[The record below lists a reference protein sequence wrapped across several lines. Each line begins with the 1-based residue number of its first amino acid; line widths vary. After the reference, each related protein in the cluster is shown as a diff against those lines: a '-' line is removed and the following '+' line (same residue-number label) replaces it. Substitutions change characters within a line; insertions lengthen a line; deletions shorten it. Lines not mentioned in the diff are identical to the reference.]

1 MRTASP
7 AARPLTL
14 CEILLE
20 EAAAMTS
27 GPAREEWQSVLRSI
41 SSSAETGSE
50 TDARY
55 SDSPEDRRTVFGKL
69 HELQRSALCF
79 SGGGI
84 RSATFGLGVLQG
96 LAQVSRRTDG
106 LLRKLDFISTV
117 SGGGYLGGW
126 LTRWRQESG
135 GMDAVIKDLSE
146 SPADRLDP
154 EPRPV
159 AHLRSYSNYLDPK
172 LGATSGD
179 TWTLVATVLR
189 NLMLNW
195 SILLPLLAAALL
207 IPRILLELVTLV
219 HRPYPGSVLFSI
231 LGLAFLFGVSAV
243 RFVTLN
249 LPAFGDR
256 KENERAYLTKGLLP
270 FVLTAVCLATYW
282 YLDGDQSYPPQ
293 RLMNFCLFG
302 FLVHGIGTA
311 IAFLEI
317 KQEAEKNPAARA
329 LKAVLASGISGMVGG
344 LVAYMVLRSIA
355 QLPNPLV
362 HGTDTF
368 LVLSVPLVLVIF
380 SVVAIMLVGL
390 TSKYTNDEDREWWAR
405 SGAFI
410 LLAVAGWIVASGL
423 VLFGARGLA
432 FLSVKVQAMV
442 GAAGGLLAFVMSKIG
457 ASPKS
462 PSGRDNKPTPGLSKL
477 IGSPDQWLP
486 VFGLLG
492 LAMVAIVVCSTN
504 EKLIR
509 NLAPK
514 LGMKQLD
521 AFLVALAVETLF
533 VVVAA
538 GFVNVNKFSLHAMYR
553 NRLVRAYLGASRDRK
568 PNPFTGFDPEDNIR
582 MIEINRLADGQ
593 ALERP
598 MHVINMALNLVEGQ
612 NLAWQERKAASFT
625 ATTLHCG
632 SSRVNY
638 QRTEGYGGK
647 EGIRLGTAIAISG
660 AAASPNMGYHSS
672 PVLSAIMTFFN
683 VRLGWW
689 LANPGEKGQK
699 YWKKGAPNNAIRP
712 LLDEAFGRTTSVN
725 QWVYLSDGGH
735 FENLGLY
742 EMVLRRCNTIIVID
756 SGADPDY
763 KFEDLGNAVRK
774 IRIDLGISIT
784 FEKDTMPTKVNRRH
798 CAVGKI
804 EYKCVDGKIDGKD
817 APDGTL
823 IYIKPLL
830 CGKEPA
836 DVAQY
841 AATDARFPQQP
852 TSDQWFSESQFE
864 SYRRLGSH
872 TIEHIVEELTASGGQ
887 GVGVSLQEFAEC
899 AKHQMPPTAR
909 VRIPLDVRVLPT
921 ERRDTA

>member
-1 MRTASP
+1 MPSP
-7 AARPLTL
+7 KRPLTL

-20 EAAAMTS
+20 EAVGMTN
-27 GPAREEWQSVLRSI
+27 GAAREDWQSLIASI
-41 SSSAETGSE
+41 GSSADQGSK
-50 TDARY
+50 AAANY
-55 SDSPEDRRTVFGKL
+55 SDTPEDRRTVFGRL

-96 LAQVSRRTDG
+96 LAQFSRRTDG
-106 LLRKLDFISTV
+106 FLRNLDFVSTV

-135 GMDAVIKDLSE
+135 GMDAVIQDLSA

-154 EPRPV
+154 EPTPV

-179 TWTLVATVLR
+179 TWTLVATVVR

-207 IPRILLELVTLV
+207 IPRILLELISLGSM
-219 HRPYPGSVLFSI
+219 HRPYPPSVLYTV
-231 LGLAFLFGVSAV
+231 LGLAFLFGVWAV

-256 KENERAYLTKGLLP
+256 KENERAYLRRGLLP
-270 FVLTAVCLATYW
+270 FILTAVCLAAYW
-282 YLDGDQSYPPQ
+282 YLDGNQTYPLQ
-293 RLMNFCLFG
+293 RLINFCLFG
-302 FLVHGIGTA
+302 FLVHAIGTA
-311 IAFLEI
+311 IAFPQI
-317 KQEAEKNPAARA
+317 RQEAEKHPARRA
-329 LKAVLASGISGMVGG
+329 LKAIFASGISGMAGG
-344 LVAYMVLRSIA
+344 LVAYLVLRSIA
-355 QLPNPLV
+355 KMPNPLV

-368 LVLSVPLVLVIF
+368 LVLSVPLVLVVF

-410 LLAVAGWIVASGL
+410 LLAVAGWIVATGL

-442 GAAGGLLAFVMSKIG
+442 GGAGGLLAFVMSKIG

-462 PSGRDNKPTPGLSKL
+462 SSGRDNKPTPGSSMLMGK
-477 IGSPDQWLP
+477 PDQWLP

-492 LAMVAIVVCSTN
+492 LAMVAIVVCSMN
-504 EKLIR
+504 ERLIS

-514 LGMKQLD
+514 LGMEQLE
-521 AFLVALAVETLF
+521 AFVIALIVETVF

-553 NRLVRAYLGASRDRK
+553 NRLVRAYLGASRERH
-568 PNPFTGFDPEDNIR
+568 PNPFTGFDPNDNIR
-582 MIEINRLADGQ
+582 MIEVNRLPDTTV
-593 ALERP
+593 ERP
-598 MHVINMALNLVEGQ
+598 LHVINMALNLVEGK

-632 SSRVNY
+632 SPRVNY
-638 QRTEGYGGK
+638 QHTGDYGG
-647 EGIRLGTAIAISG
+647 EQGMRLGTAIAISG

-672 PVLSAIMTFFN
+672 PILSAIMTFFN

-689 LANPGEKGQK
+689 LANPGEQGRRFWSKA
-699 YWKKGAPNNAIRP
+699 APQNAVRP
-712 LLDEAFGRTTSVN
+712 LVDEALGRTTDVN
-725 QWVYLSDGGH
+725 EWIYLSDGGH

-742 EMVLRRCNTIIVID
+742 EMVLRRCRTIVVID
-756 SGADPDY
+756 AGADPDY
-763 KFEDLGNAVRK
+763 QFEDLGNAVRK
-774 IRIDLGISIT
+774 IRIDLGVSIT
-784 FEKDTMPTKVNRRH
+784 FEKDAMPTKTNHRH
-798 CAVGKI
+798 CAVGTI
-804 EYKCVDGKIDGKD
+804 EYKCVDGEINGKE
-817 APDGTL
+817 APNGTL
-823 IYIKPLL
+823 IYIKPVL

-841 AATDARFPQQP
+841 AASDSRFPQQP

-864 SYRRLGSH
+864 SYRRLGLH
-872 TIEHIVEELTASGGQ
+872 TIEHIVEELRSSGDPDA
-887 GVGVSLQEFAEC
+887 GVSLAAFAEC
-899 AKHQMPPTAR
+899 ARQQMHPSAKMR
-909 VRIPLDVRVLPT
+909 VPLDVRVISS
-921 ERRDTA
+921 EHRDSA

>member
-1 MRTASP
+1 MPPSK
-7 AARPLTL
+7 RPLTL

-20 EAAAMTS
+20 EAVATTNVAA
-27 GPAREEWQSVLRSI
+27 RDDWQSLLASI
-41 SSSAETGSE
+41 RSSADEGSTE
-50 TDARY
+50 DVNY
-55 SDSPEDRRTVFGKL
+55 SDTPEQRRAVFGKL

-96 LAQVSRRTDG
+96 LAHFSRRTDG
-106 LLRKLDFISTV
+106 VLRNLDFISTV

-135 GMDAVIKDLSE
+135 GMDAVIQDLSA

-154 EPRPV
+154 EPKPV

-179 TWTLVATVLR
+179 TWTLIATVIR

-207 IPRILLELVTLV
+207 IPRILLELISLASM
-219 HRPYPGSVLFSI
+219 HRPYSPSVLYTV
-231 LGLAFLFGVSAV
+231 LGLAFLFGISAV

-256 KENERAYLTKGLLP
+256 KEDERAYLRKGLLP
-270 FVLTAVCLATYW
+270 FVLTAVCLAAYW
-282 YLDGDQSYPPQ
+282 YLLDDQTYPIQ
-293 RLMNFCLFG
+293 RLINFCVFG
-302 FLVHGIGTA
+302 FLVHAIGTA
-311 IAFLEI
+311 VAFLQV
-317 KQEAEKNPAARA
+317 KQDAEKKPVTRA
-329 LKAVLASGISGMVGG
+329 LKAIVASGISGMAGG
-344 LVAYMVLRSIA
+344 LLAYLVMRSIA
-355 QLPNPLV
+355 KIPNPLV

-368 LVLSVPLVLVIF
+368 LVLSVPLVLVVF

-410 LLAVAGWIVASGL
+410 LLAVAGWITATGL
-423 VLFGARGLA
+423 VLFGARGLSI
-432 FLSVKVQAMV
+432 LSVKVQAMV
-442 GAAGGLLAFVMSKIG
+442 GGAGGFLAFVMSKIG

-462 PSGRDNKPTPGLSKL
+462 ASGRDNKPTPGLSML
-477 IGSPDQWLP
+477 IGTPDQWLP

-492 LAMVAIVVCSTN
+492 LAMVAIVVCSIN
-504 EKLIR
+504 ERLIS
-509 NLAPK
+509 NLAPR
-514 LGMKQLD
+514 LGMEQLE
-521 AFLVALAVETLF
+521 AFVIALIIETVF

-553 NRLVRAYLGASRDRK
+553 NRLVRAYLGASRERTY
-568 PNPFTGFDPEDNIR
+568 NPFTGFDRDDNIR
-582 MIEINRLADGQ
+582 MIDINRLADREV
-593 ALERP
+593 ERP
-598 MHVINMALNLVEGQ
+598 LHVINMALNLVEGQ

-632 SSRVNY
+632 SPRVNY
-638 QRTEGYGGK
+638 QHTEDYGGDQ
-647 EGIRLGTAIAISG
+647 GIRLGTAIAISG

-672 PVLSAIMTFFN
+672 PILSAIMTFFN

-689 LANPGEKGQK
+689 LANPGEKGRK
-699 YWKKGAPNNAIRP
+699 FWRNRAPQNAIRP
-712 LLDEAFGRTTSVN
+712 LLDEAFGRTTN
-725 QWVYLSDGGH
+725 LNEWIYLSDGGH

-742 EMVLRRCNTIIVID
+742 EMVLRRCRTIIVID

-774 IRIDLGISIT
+774 IRIDLGVSIT
-784 FEKDTMPTKVNRRH
+784 FEKDTLPTKINRRH
-798 CAVGKI
+798 CALGTI
-804 EYKCVDGKIDGKD
+804 EYKCVDGKINGKD
-817 APDGTL
+817 APQGTL
-823 IYIKPLL
+823 IYIKPVL
-830 CGKEPA
+830 CGEEPA

-841 AATDARFPQQP
+841 ASSDFRFPQQP

-864 SYRRLGSH
+864 SYRRLGLH
-872 TIEHIVEELTASGGQ
+872 TIEHIVEELAELGDPEA
-887 GVGVSLQEFAEC
+887 GVSLQALTDC
-899 AKHQMPPTAR
+899 AKQQISAKM
-909 VRIPLDVRVLPT
+909 RIPLDARGVASEQR
-921 ERRDTA
+921 ETA